1 MTKLDEY
8 LNEIESELCD
18 SEVRVYDKEN
28 ETFFTIKNNVKDI
41 ETLLKIVR
49 VQQRII
55 NDFSPLIVSSVEK
68 EIQLILEERSK

>member
-1 MTKLDEY
+1 MTKLEKY
-8 LNEIESELCD
+8 LNEIESKLCD

-49 VQQRII
+49 AYSLTEGCE
-55 NDFSPLIVSSVEK
+55 NCMDAWC
-68 EIQLILEERSK
+68 EIESILEERSK